1 MSLRKSFVFL
11 AAAML
16 AALQGCETPQTTAP
30 GDRSSEGVGSV
41 AFRLSEQ
48 NVAYLQTQALY
59 MQYEVSG
66 PGMDTIYQ
74 SSALDTT
81 PVFLNGIPCGTRI
94 VRVDVIDMFGAIS
107 WTGADTV
114 EINPNRTTMAHV
126 VLHRPMQLGGLLI
139 DVTLDSAS
147 LADTSYRHL
156 DTVWRSVVDT
166 GWGWYSYDRCD
177 NPVAGGSNTFYT
189 VSCYHVQ
196 VIPMPGDTTWVDTI
210 VRRPNDTAKWCQ
222 VTQIDS
228 TIMRGAY
235 RCYSPTYVP
244 YSYRDTVWQDST
256 VGTASLNNTTW
267 CHPSVWPSDS
277 SMYCFKGKYQK
288 LPAGTCER
296 IHYGNGFPQG
306 ELYNCAD
313 STNTRKPRSV
323 SPDLVLID

>member
-1 MSLRKSFVFL
+1 MSLRKSFALL
-11 AAAML
+11 AAVML
-16 AALQGCETPQTTAP
+16 AALQGCENPQTTAP

-147 LADTSYRHL
+147 LADTTFDHPRF
-156 DTVWRSVVDT
+156 DTIWTRQYVPGNRVDSSFNCY
-166 GWGWYSYDRCD
+166 GPYQVSQNLYQMQCVEQIQY
-177 NPVAGGSNTFYT
+177 VARF
-189 VSCYHVQ
+189 
-196 VIPMPGDTTWVDTI
+196 DTTWTDTI
-210 VRRPNDTAKWCQ
+210 TRRAWDTLN
-222 VTQIDS
+222 TQCWQTSWIDS
-228 TIMRGAY
+228 IQPRDSAIKYSCTRFHYLPYASYDTIWK
-235 RCYSPTYVP
+235 
-244 YSYRDTVWQDST
+244 DTT
-256 VGTASLNNTTW
+256 VGTKSLNNYKW
-267 CHPSVWPSDS
+267 CSPSFWSNDS
-277 SMYCFKGKYQK
+277 TLECRTGKYKK
-288 LPAGTCER
+288 LPAGTCELVSFYSGDR
-296 IHYGNGFPQG
+296 PFATRYPCKDSL
-306 ELYNCAD
+306 LYNPPKD
-313 STNTRKPRSV
+313 S
-323 SPDLVLID
+323 